1 VTAPGATA
9 SLREALEKTLTLHLL
24 WLPGLL
30 RVSLASRNTVRRA
43 LSVDEGKAGWVKRWR

>member
-1 VTAPGATA
+1 
-9 SLREALEKTLTLHLL
+9 LEKTLTLHLL

-43 LSVDEGKAGWVKRWR
+43 LSVEEGKAGWVKRWR